1 MTHRECEVWR
11 LGRVPY
17 GEALALQNRLAD
29 ERGQGGVDRLLLLE
43 HPHTYT
49 LGSSGHDEHLL
60 MPADERE
67 RLGIDLFRVDRGGDI
82 TYHGP
87 GQLVGYPIIQLERD
101 ALRADFVG
109 YVRKLEQVLI
119 ATVADYGVH
128 AHTIKGLTGVWVD
141 TPQGEAK
148 IAAIGVRINVRA
160 VTKHG
165 FALNLNT
172 DLSYFG
178 GIVPCGIRDKDVTSL
193 AALLGAPVDEAEA
206 TERLIDHFGVVL
218 DYTMRE
224 RLTDARR
231 TTHDQSA

>member
-1 MTHRECEVWR
+1 MMRRECEVWR
-11 LGRVPY
+11 LGRIPY
-17 GEALALQNRLAD
+17 AEAWALQNRLAV
-29 ERGQGGVDRLLLLE
+29 ERSRDGIDRLLLLE

-60 MPADERE
+60 MPAVERE
-67 RLGIDLFRVDRGGDI
+67 RLGIDMFRVDRGGDI

-109 YVRKLEQVLI
+109 YVRRLEQVLI
-119 ATVADYGVH
+119 ATVADYGVI
-128 AHTIKGLTGVWVD
+128 AQPIKGLTGVWVAS
-141 TPQGEAK
+141 PRGEAK

-193 AALLGAPVDEAEA
+193 ATLLGAPVDE
-206 TERLIDHFGVVL
+206 TEVTGRLIAHFGAVF
-218 DYTMRE
+218 DCDMRE
-224 RLTDARR
+224 RMLEED
-231 TTHDQSA
+231 